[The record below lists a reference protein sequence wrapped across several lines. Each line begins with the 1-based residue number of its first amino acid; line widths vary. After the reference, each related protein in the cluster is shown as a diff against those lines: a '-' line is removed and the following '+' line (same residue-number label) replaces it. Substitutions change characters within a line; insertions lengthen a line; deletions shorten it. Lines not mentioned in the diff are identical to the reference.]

1 MEVDGCHIK
10 NCLATAL
17 ERHSHSGHIGPNPE
31 CIHRIK
37 KKKKFGFPIQLAG
50 GRWQR
55 EEILFYSASQGAAKE
70 ETRDKPFSTEVLGG
84 R

>member
-1 MEVDGCHIK
+1 MDGCHIK

-17 ERHSHSGHIGPNPE
+17 ERHSTAAISDQIQSVFTE
-31 CIHRIK
+31 L